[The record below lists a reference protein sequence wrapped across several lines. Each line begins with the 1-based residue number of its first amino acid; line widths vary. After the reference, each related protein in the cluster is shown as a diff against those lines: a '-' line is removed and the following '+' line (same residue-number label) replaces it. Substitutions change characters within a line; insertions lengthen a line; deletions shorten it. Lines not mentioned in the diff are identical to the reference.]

1 MLKISKFSKG
11 STAIF
16 SFGNE
21 MIGDFISAIYQRK
34 KSWMERAL
42 KAFISHYTQII
53 F

>member
-34 KSWMERAL
+34 KS
-42 KAFISHYTQII
+42 
-53 F
+53 